1 MYRYIFQSH
10 GAYWGMASKVW
21 TFCVS
26 DINSPYEWGH
36 GCVICSLTNGL
47 INSNASTTL
56 KQHVEELD
64 MHKNTHKQRKVL
76 SCSMAACAFLEKNKT
91 PFKLFML
98 HVSLTT
104 FQPFHLVPTAKAL
117 HWEYCHCCFHHGSH
131 WCDRW
136 SCRWCDRRWVL
147 WWQALLLRS
156 ADGTDGLTKR
166 NVPIDS
172 WDRFYMHPKGS
183 ALFFFKHH
191 VVFVWEGLHVW
202 V

>member
-1 MYRYIFQSH
+1 
-10 GAYWGMASKVW
+10 MASKVW
-21 TFCVS
+21 TFLR
-26 DINSPYEWGH
+26 INSLMSEGIW
-36 GCVICSLTNGL
+36 CVICSLTNVL
-47 INSNASTTL
+47 INSKRINYTL

-64 MHKNTHKQRKVL
+64 THKNTHKQTKVL

-104 FQPFHLVPTAKAL
+104 FQALHLVPTAKAL

-136 SCRWCDRRWVL
+136 SCRWCDHRWVL
-147 WWQALLLRS
+147 WWQALLLRTHWER
-156 ADGTDGLTKR
+156 TDGLTKR
-166 NVPIDS
+166 NVTVES

-183 ALFFFKHH
+183 ALEVCFQASCLC
-191 VVFVWEGLHVW
+191 FVWEGLHVW